1 MGAAVKCPRCGSLSQ
16 VLETRSPER
25 RRECL
30 SKKCQHRWST
40 VEITVTELGQ
50 MRVDTLRLL
59 RIKAMLAQMEAP

>member
-1 MGAAVKCPRCGSLSQ
+1 MKCPLCASLSQ

-30 SKKCQHRWST
+30 SEKCRHRCWST

-59 RIKAMLAQMEAP
+59 RIKALLAQMEAPT

>member
-1 MGAAVKCPRCGSLSQ
+1 MKCPRCGSLSQ

-30 SKKCQHRWST
+30 SEKCGHRWT
-40 VEITVTELGQ
+40 TIEITATELGQ

-59 RIKAMLAQMEAP
+59 RIKAMLSEMEAKA

>member
-16 VLETRSPER
+16 VLETRSP
-25 RRECL
+25 
-30 SKKCQHRWST
+30 
-40 VEITVTELGQ
+40 ELGQ

>member
-1 MGAAVKCPRCGSLSQ
+1 M
-16 VLETRSPER
+16 LETRSPER

-30 SKKCQHRWST
+30 AEKCQHRWST

>member
-1 MGAAVKCPRCGSLSQ
+1 MKCPRCGSLSQ

-25 RRECL
+25 RRECMAE
-30 SKKCQHRWST
+30 KCRHRWST
-40 VEITVTELGQ
+40 VEITATELGQ